1 MEKEALDYFINNAGS
16 PNGIIDGGIPVFAAG
31 NEYAANPAFPGAYSK
46 CVCVASLAA
55 DYTPACYTDYGSL
68 VTLSAPGGDLEYY
81 GKIGEAEDE
90 YWGETAEQKGAVLS
104 TMIKNGKPAYG
115 YMEGTSMACPHVSGV
130 AALGLAYAVK
140 QNRHYRAA
148 DFIALMKKSVKKLDG
163 YYENGATKTYYLN
176 HTTMGASPETIDLGK
191 YVGKMGTGLID
202 AAKLLDG
209 IKNKDFSSD
218 MKLPN
223 VYVGLDKTVKLNLSL
238 YFDGETSG
246 FTCTVANAEVAQAT
260 AEGNLLSVK
269 GLKAGN
275 TTLTVTSANG
285 KSQTVVVTVRKGAGN
300 NGWL

>member
-1 MEKEALDYFINNAGS
+1 MLFRS
-16 PNGIIDGGIPVFAAG
+16 
-31 NEYAANPAFPGAYSK
+31 
-46 CVCVASLAA
+46 
-55 DYTPACYTDYGSL
+55 
-68 VTLSAPGGDLEYY
+68 
-81 GKIGEAEDE
+81 
-90 YWGETAEQKGAVLS
+90 
-104 TMIKNGKPAYG
+104 
-115 YMEGTSMACPHVSGV
+115 
-130 AALGLAYAVK
+130 
-140 QNRHYRAA
+140 
-148 DFIALMKKSVKKLDG
+148 LDG

-209 IKNKDFSSD
+209 IKNKELSSD

-238 YFDGETSG
+238 YFDGGTSG